1 MPAQPTPSLVYLV
14 EVTGRPR
21 PAERVGQPSH
31 RPRYNL
37 TIKIEFPKYSSS
49 RAGPAYSLQLAGQGQ
64 TAITSSMEE
73 NEVAKEADPGEKDI
87 HDHEKR
93 HLPLLPAWRLVSR
106 VRRGR
111 AGVGEERSLM

>member
-1 MPAQPTPSLVYLV
+1 MLASQA
-14 EVTGRPR
+14 TGRDTISQSKLNFQSTAVAGR
-21 PAERVGQPSH
+21 DR
-31 RPRYNL
+31 L
-37 TIKIEFPKYSSS
+37 T
-49 RAGPAYSLQLAGQGQ
+49 AYSLQSAGQGQ